1 MNWTPVDLTDCD
13 REPIHLLGAIQPL
26 GFLVCMTADWLIAR
40 ASANVAEYLGRTPED
55 LIGLPATEI
64 FPPQVLHDLRNRL
77 TGIQTPDAVERV
89 ISIACIEGR
98 PDQLFDCALHFSGDH
113 IVIEAEPSRR
123 EDYVDSASTIRSMM
137 ARLDQPSEIAGY
149 FKAAARQLRALTGFD
164 RVMVYRFDADG
175 SGEVVGEAAR
185 HDIGSFLG
193 LHYPASDIPQQAR
206 ALYLRMPLRIIADVT
221 AVPVPIQPARDAAGG
236 LLDLSL
242 SVLRSVSPIHIEYL
256 KNMGVA
262 ASMSVSIIIEG
273 KLWGLFACHHYSA
286 RCPSFQKRT
295 IAELFGQMF
304 ALKLESRDR
313 QEAAAYESNAR
324 HVTDRLLASVAGD
337 VSLLD
342 NPDWVGEMVR
352 TIIPCD
358 GIGIWIGG
366 KTACGGSAPPP
377 EAIPAIARR
386 LNTLAAGRVF
396 ATDHLAAIVPGA
408 EDYAAQA
415 AGVLSIPI
423 SRTPRDYVLL
433 FREERVR
440 QARWAGDPHKPVSY
454 GTYGARL
461 TPRES
466 FAEWRQDIRNR
477 SEPFS
482 AAEQRIAETLR
493 GSLIEVVLRLSDAA
507 QSERQSAAE
516 RQELLIAELNHRVRN
531 ILALIR
537 GLVRQSRHAQGQAS
551 DYIALLE
558 GRIEALARAHDQ
570 ITQDNWAP
578 ALLRTLIET
587 EAAAYLGGKRAQL
600 EAKGDAVLLEPSA
613 FSTMALVVHE
623 LMTNSAKYGA
633 LSNSG
638 GVRVTWKRDPSGDL
652 VIDWV
657 ESGGPV
663 VQAPL
668 RQGFGTTI
676 IQRSVPYDLKG
687 KAQIWYKPAGFEAQ
701 FVIPAR
707 YVRLATETRQ
717 HLKNAQTP
725 ETTGSATTL
734 SGRVLLVEDNLII
747 AMDAEDILTKLGA
760 TEVMTVSNVAQALDT
775 LRRERPDIAVLDIN
789 LGEETS
795 FPVADAL
802 KAAGI
807 RFVFATGYG
816 DQLRL
821 PEAHAGTPMVK
832 KPYTAASLSRLL
844 DSD

>member
-1 MNWTPVDLTDCD
+1 MADNLHNFLHGTVQIIVDHHIIKRSRSARHVDF
-13 REPIHLLGAIQPL
+13 PL
-26 GFLVCMTADWLIAR
+26 GG
-40 ASANVAEYLGRTPED
+40 S
-55 LIGLPATEI
+55 
-64 FPPQVLHDLRNRL
+64 
-77 TGIQTPDAVERV
+77 
-89 ISIACIEGR
+89 
-98 PDQLFDCALHFSGDH
+98 
-113 IVIEAEPSRR
+113 SRR

-137 ARLDQPSEIAGY
+137 ARLDQPSDFAGY

-164 RVMVYRFDADG
+164 RVMVYRFDTDG

-185 HDIGSFLG
+185 HDIGSLLG

-206 ALYLRMPLRIIADVT
+206 ALYLRTPLRIIADIR
-221 AVPVPIQPARDAAGG
+221 AAPVPVQPARDPAGG
-236 LLDLSL
+236 LLDMSL

-256 KNMGVA
+256 ANMGVA

-273 KLWGLFACHHYSA
+273 KLWGLFACHHYA
-286 RCPSFQKRT
+286 AFCPSFQKRT

-342 NPDWVGEMVR
+342 NPEWVGEMLR

-358 GIGIWIGG
+358 GIGIWIGTR
-366 KTACGGSAPPP
+366 TACGGSAPPP

-440 QARWAGDPHKPVSY
+440 QARWAGDPHKPVSF
-454 GTYGARL
+454 GPHGARL
-461 TPRES
+461 SPRES

-477 SEPFS
+477 SHPFS

-537 GLVRQSRHAQGQAS
+537 GLVRQSRHAQGQTA

-633 LSNSG
+633 LSTSG

-775 LRRERPDIAVLDIN
+775 LKRERPDIAVLDIN